1 MARRYQGLLF
11 VFLLGVVGCGPAAIE
26 SANPGADC
34 DALAAQIQ
42 QLEKTLFNAEE
53 ELEPNQN
60 VRSELMRDYA
70 AFANACHD
78 DIKTAEML
86 FRRADLLRSAGKFQ
100 EAMTQL
106 RDVHDHFPEYEKRA
120 ISAFLV
126 GFIAEVELNDRE
138 QAKKTYEQVIALH
151 DSTDAAEWARQSLL
165 NLEATTARRNLNG
178 YVNDSR

>member
-1 MARRYQGLLF
+1 MRYAATWLM
-11 VFLLGVVGCGPAAIE
+11 FLMVVSGCDSVADE
-26 SANPGADC
+26 SASSTVDC
-34 DALAAQIQ
+34 EALAAQIQ
-42 QLEKTLFNAEE
+42 QLEQTLFNATE

-60 VRSELMRDYA
+60 IRSQLMGDYA

-78 DIKTAEML
+78 DARTAEML

-106 RDVHDHFPEYEKRA
+106 RDVHDHFPEYEKRS

-165 NLEATTARRNLNG
+165 NLEATAARRNLIG
-178 YVNDSR
+178 NDEHPR